1 MRALI
6 LISGK
11 AGHGKTTLGQII
23 REQLEA
29 LGERVVITNNAYY
42 LKDLLRRYWNWDGI
56 KDERGRWM
64 LQTLGTDIIRVK
76 FNKPDFHVGRLC
88 EDIEL
93 CGDRVDFVIVD
104 DVRYLNE
111 VEYPK
116 KKFGDK
122 VLTIRVNR
130 IDEETRKPFESSLT
144 EEQKKHSSET
154 ELDNYHFDYKIIS
167 WNKEMLES
175 WVQNVLVQILENMEE

>member
-1 MRALI
+1 MKALV

-11 AGHGKTTLGQII
+11 AGHGKTTLGKII
-23 REQLEA
+23 KEQLEA
-29 LGERVVITNNAYY
+29 LGEKVVITNNAYY
-42 LKDLLRRYWNWDGI
+42 LKDLLRRYWDWDGK

-64 LQTLGTDIIRVK
+64 LQTLGTDIIWNK
-76 FNKPDFHVGRLC
+76 FNKPNFHVGRMC

-93 CGDRVDFVIVD
+93 CGDKVDFVIVD

-116 KKFGDK
+116 EKFGDK
-122 VLTIRVNR
+122 VIAVRVNR
-130 IDEETRKPFESSLT
+130 IDKETGRPFESSLT

-154 ELDNYHFDYKIIS
+154 ELDNYAFDYKINS
-167 WNKEMLES
+167 ESEEMLES
-175 WVQNVLVQILENMEE
+175 WVQNVLIQILENMEG